1 MEGFEQNKVG
11 RWLELHHNMQLGSEG
26 GRYCMAL
33 PPFLLS
39 GSINRV
45 RSKSAAWR
53 WSINRVKRM
62 ARHFTKHPHEF
73 NTFRLWAWERKPPIS
88 NTPEGLTSWKLGM
101 SCERAGRLVVVES
114 SEKSKN
120 AGSQKYLSGSK

>member
-26 GRYCMAL
+26 GRHCMAL

-39 GSINRV
+39 GSMNRV

-73 NTFRLWAWERKPPIS
+73 NTFRLWAWERKLPDS
-88 NTPEGLTSWKLGM
+88 NTPEGLTSWILAM
-101 SCERAGRLVVVES
+101 A
-114 SEKSKN
+114 
-120 AGSQKYLSGSK
+120 

>member
-11 RWLELHHNMQLGSEG
+11 RWLELHHNMQLGG
-26 GRYCMAL
+26 GRGRNCMAL

-53 WSINRVKRM
+53 WGINWVKRM

-73 NTFRLWAWERKPPIS
+73 NTFRLWACERFAQKSRGPD
-88 NTPEGLTSWKLGM
+88 GLTSWILAM
-101 SCERAGRLVVVES
+101 A
-114 SEKSKN
+114 
-120 AGSQKYLSGSK
+120 

>member
-26 GRYCMAL
+26 GRHCMAL

-39 GSINRV
+39 G
-45 RSKSAAWR
+45 
-53 WSINRVKRM
+53 SINRVKRM

-73 NTFRLWAWERKPPIS
+73 NTFRLWAWELKPPDS
-88 NTPEGLTSWKLGM
+88 RAPEGLTSWILAM
-101 SCERAGRLVVVES
+101 A
-114 SEKSKN
+114 
-120 AGSQKYLSGSK
+120 

>member
-1 MEGFEQNKVG
+1 
-11 RWLELHHNMQLGSEG
+11 
-26 GRYCMAL
+26 MAL

-62 ARHFTKHPHEF
+62 ARHFTKHPHEL
-73 NTFRLWAWERKPPIS
+73 NTFRLWAWERKPPGFQ
-88 NTPEGLTSWKLGM
+88 NP
-101 SCERAGRLVVVES
+101 GRPHIVD
-114 SEKSKN
+114 
-120 AGSQKYLSGSK
+120 SGHGVRKGVKVGV

>member
-39 GSINRV
+39 GSTNRV
-45 RSKSAAWR
+45 RSKPAVARSKPNWR
-53 WSINRVKRM
+53 EHM
-62 ARHFTKHPHEF
+62 AMHVPNTSHEF
-73 NTFRLWAWERKPPIS
+73 NTFRLWAWEMFAQKSRGPD
-88 NTPEGLTSWKLGM
+88 GLTSWILAM
-101 SCERAGRLVVVES
+101 A
-114 SEKSKN
+114 
-120 AGSQKYLSGSK
+120 